1 MDTHE
6 DHSGLASVAEAV
18 AVDAHRGQVDKAGRD
33 YIDHPRRV
41 AANAQALAE
50 KAGMARDDVDAVT
63 AAAWLHDVVEDTESS
78 ESKLR
83 ADFPTEVIDAVMA
96 VTKRSGESAEDYFS
110 RVRSNRI
117 AVIVKTADLADNTDP
132 ARQALLDEETRVR
145 LGEKYRRAYELLGV
159 EPGAQGGV
167 SGS

>member
-6 DHSGLASVAEAV
+6 DHPGPVSVAEAV

-41 AANAQALAE
+41 AAIAQALAK

-132 ARQALLDEETRVR
+132 ARQALLDVETRAR
-145 LGEKYRRAYELLGV
+145 LGEKYRRAHELLGV